1 MSIQT
6 APPGGTAFTVAP
18 PGGPRP
24 DGLRRRRRGGRE
36 DGVWPWLFLL
46 PVLVPLSIFY
56 LWPLARTVYY
66 SFTEWG
72 FLGDAH
78 WTGIDN
84 YIRLFT
90 RPDLIDALG
99 NTALYTAVVFLNVP
113 IAIALATLI
122 NTPGLAL
129 RRVYQALFFL
139 PVITMPV
146 AVAIVWRMLYSGD
159 FGLINQTLAL
169 VGIDGPYW
177 LSTPGVS
184 IVAIGIVGIWLSL
197 GLNLIIFG
205 AALNGIPRDLYEA
218 AQIDGA
224 GPIRQFLSITLPLL
238 TPTTFFISVLTLI
251 GGIQV
256 FDLIFVML
264 GTGPNA
270 MQAKTLVYFFYSE
283 GFIRNEKG
291 YAAAIG
297 VVIILLIA
305 TLTAV
310 QFRLQRKWVHYA

>member
-6 APPGGTAFTVAP
+6 APPAGAVIAAPAVTPETA
-18 PGGPRP
+18 RP
-24 DGLRRRRRGGRE
+24 RRRRGSRN
-36 DGVWPWLFLL
+36 DGFWPWLFLL
-46 PVLVPLSIFY
+46 PVLVPLAIFY
-56 LWPLARTVYY
+56 LWPLGRTVFY
-66 SFTEWG
+66 SFTTWG
-72 FLGDAH
+72 FLGDAE
-78 WTGIDN
+78 WTGLDN
-84 YIRLFT
+84 YVRLFT
-90 RPDLIDALG
+90 RPDLLDALG
-99 NTALYTAVVFLNVP
+99 NTALYTAVVFINVP

-122 NTPGLAL
+122 NTPGLAF
-129 RRVYQALFFL
+129 RRFYQALYFL

-159 FGLINQTLAL
+159 FGLINQALA
-169 VGIDGPYW
+169 VFGIDGPYW

-224 GPIRQFLSITLPLL
+224 GPLRQFFSITMPLL
-238 TPTTFFISVLTLI
+238 TPTTFFISVLTFI
-251 GGIQV
+251 GGLQV

-270 MQAKTLVYFFYSE
+270 LQAKTLVYFFYSE

-305 TLTAV
+305 VLTAV